1 MILLLVEIYYYYF
14 KSDSFTSST
23 VSDWYM
29 STLEMCSQPQSF
41 LIPLPN
47 PILFL
52 SVLPFV
58 IEQVC
63 LFESFDSLVKRL
75 RLETSHGLV
84 DVVLLPEDE
93 EVEAEHEQA
102 GRNGVVLRHRPVILK
117 RIVSYWKQQYSTLNS
132 FFQIIRFIYLRI
144 VG

>member
-1 MILLLVEIYYYYF
+1 
-14 KSDSFTSST
+14 
-23 VSDWYM
+23 M

-41 LIPLPN
+41 LIPLPT

-52 SVLPFV
+52 SILPFV

-75 RLETSHGLV
+75 RFETSHGLV
-84 DVVLLPEDE
+84 DVIFLPEDE

-117 RIVSYWKQQYSTLNS
+117 IIVSY
-132 FFQIIRFIYLRI
+132 
-144 VG
+144 